1 MFIELTQQVSGQ
13 PCLVN
18 LNDVQ
23 DIVPL
28 ENNPYAKT
36 RIMYIHQ
43 VDGSYYR
50 DVKEDYEAVKEMIH
64 RAGLFMPYLNEHFRY
79 A

>member
-23 DIVPL
+23 DIMPL
-28 ENNPYAKT
+28 ENNPSAKT

-50 DVKEDYEAVKEMIH
+50 DVKEDYEAVKEMIRRSGQLVPH
-64 RAGLFMPYLNEHFRY
+64 LN